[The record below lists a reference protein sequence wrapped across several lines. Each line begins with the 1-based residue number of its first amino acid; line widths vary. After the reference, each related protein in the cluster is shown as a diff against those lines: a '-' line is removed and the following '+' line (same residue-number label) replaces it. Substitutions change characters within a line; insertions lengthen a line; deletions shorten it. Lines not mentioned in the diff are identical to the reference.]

1 MSQINN
7 SSTQFQNPS
16 RLRFDEEVSVVCQ
29 HVGMINSK
37 GLWFHDDPLEY
48 TLPLLLVQLS
58 LISIITRS
66 IYIFLKP
73 LGQPSIVSHI
83 LVSSSLYMFSH
94 ANDFLLY
101 RSDLRGSLP

>member
-16 RLRFDEEVSVVCQ
+16 RLRFDEEVRVGIHVVCQ
-29 HVGMINSK
+29 HVDMINSR

-48 TLPLLLVQLS
+48 TLPLLLLQLS

-83 LVSSSLYMFSH
+83 LVSSSLYMFSSH
-94 ANDFLLY
+94 AN
-101 RSDLRGSLP
+101 